1 MAVNLSVKNVPDEL
15 AELLR
20 RRAAGN
26 HRSLQKELLSILET
40 AVGRGAST
48 PRMNA
53 PAAKRDPL
61 TIDELAALA
70 GKLFPGGTQSSVG
83 YIRRMRENR

>member
-1 MAVNLSVKNVPDEL
+1 MAVSLSVKNVPDDL

-20 RRAAGN
+20 QRAAGN

-48 PRMNA
+48 PGRRASA
-53 PAAKRDPL
+53 PKRDPL
-61 TIDELAALA
+61 TVEQLAVLA

-83 YIRRMRENR
+83 YIRRMRESR